1 MEVLRHGQKIT
12 PPAGICDMGSFE
24 FFPSIT
30 WSGKDIQEFEIQ
42 FEKAFPRTP
51 KVATAL
57 KRYEK
62 SWKPAQIVSTSVKDV
77 YRTSARFTFYTY
89 KAEGTILRGTWIAC
103 M

>member
-42 FEKAFPRTP
+42 FEKAFPRIP
-51 KVATAL
+51 KMETAV
-57 KRYEK
+57 KNYQK
-62 SWKPAQIVSTSVKDV
+62 STEPGQIVSTYVRHV
-77 YRTSARFTFYTY
+77 TRTSASFIVYT
-89 KAEGTILRGTWIAC
+89 AFADGTTQEGSWIAC
-103 M
+103 V